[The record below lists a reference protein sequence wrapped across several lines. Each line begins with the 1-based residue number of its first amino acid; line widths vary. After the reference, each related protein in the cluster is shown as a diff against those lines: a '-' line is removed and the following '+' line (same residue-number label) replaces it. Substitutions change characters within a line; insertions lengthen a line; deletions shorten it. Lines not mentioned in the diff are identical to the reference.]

1 MDKNA
6 VIMCLVG
13 LCLLGAVWGS
23 VQDVENKKLKGD
35 TMQETSELLG
45 VSLIDKFALSAL
57 TGILANIQPN
67 TALSRETDEV
77 AEQAYAYAESMMVV
91 RLKRTESRYGK
102 KKQ

>member
-35 TMQETSELLG
+35 TMQETSELVG
-45 VSLIDKFALSAL
+45 VSLIDKFAMA
-57 TGILANIQPN
+57 
-67 TALSRETDEV
+67 ALSGLLQRGDGDIIDPELFAKD
-77 AEQAYAYAESMMVV
+77 AYRIANAMMEQ